1 MSKRK
6 HRSRPL
12 EAVKRPEAAE
22 ARRLRA
28 AELLAQGRS
37 QAEVAETVG
46 VSRESV
52 RRWQARLAQGGVA
65 ALRRRRAGG
74 RPPKLSD
81 AQAAQVEQA
90 LLRGAKANGFASD
103 HWTLDR
109 VAQVVQHLT
118 GVRLAWASTWR
129 LLVGRLGWSLQRPER
144 QARERDERRSRVGWP
159 MSGPGSKRGVRKVG
173 LGSLCRRVG
182 HLAAAGHPPD
192 VVAAWG
198 DPDPSA
204 PLQLEAGLDG
214 GGAGL

>member
-1 MSKRK
+1 MSRRDD
-6 HRSRPL
+6 RSRPV
-12 EAVKRPEAAE
+12 EAVKRPVAAE

-90 LLRGAKANGFASD
+90 LGQGAKANGFATD
-103 HWTLDR
+103 LWTLDR
-109 VAQVVQHLT
+109 VAQVVEHLT
-118 GVRLAWASTWR
+118 GVRLARASVWR

-144 QARERDERRSRVGWP
+144 QARERDEEAIARWVAYEWP
-159 MSGPGSKRGVRKVG
+159 RIKRGRARNRPGSSSSTSRASRCWRSPAGRG
-173 LGSLCRRVG
+173 RRVG
-182 HLAAAGHPPD
+182 
-192 VVAAWG
+192 
-198 DPDPSA
+198 
-204 PLQLEAGLDG
+204 
-214 GGAGL
+214 